1 MYEELS
7 RLKNSQGEWTCGSGQ
22 GVPQSY
28 AVADGECA
36 WRERKGGGN
45 EARKEA
51 GLS

>member
-1 MYEELS
+1 MQ
-7 RLKNSQGEWTCGSGQ
+7 NSPGWRIAQGEWTCGNGQ

-36 WRERKGGGN
+36 CRDRKGGGN

-51 GLS
+51 GLIW